1 MKETFVTIIGFKH
14 YYGKNIFAVG
24 SLIKCVKE
32 PDNTY
37 DSEAIRCEYFPLK
50 KVGYIAN
57 SVNTVANGTS
67 SAGRIYDSVKRKF
80 YVRVMFA
87 TYSHIICK
95 IVENTEEVRKEYL
108 KQGEKFVEKEFD

>member
-1 MKETFVTIIGFKH
+1 MKETFVTITGFKH
-14 YYGKNIFAVG
+14 YYGKSIFAVG

-95 IVENTEEVRKEYL
+95 IVERIFKARGKICRK
-108 KQGEKFVEKEFD
+108 GI

>member
-1 MKETFVTIIGFKH
+1 MKETFVTITGFKH
-14 YYGKNIFAVG
+14 YYGKSIFTVG

-67 SAGRIYDSVKRKF
+67 SAGRIYDLFKQTTHAKILFITRES
-80 YVRVMFA
+80 
-87 TYSHIICK
+87 IIAQ
-95 IVENTEEVRKEYL
+95 VLV
-108 KQGEKFVEKEFD
+108 GE

>member
-1 MKETFVTIIGFKH
+1 MKETFVTITGFKH
-14 YYGKNIFAVG
+14 YYGKSIFTVG

-50 KVGYIAN
+50 KVGYI
-57 SVNTVANGTS
+57 VNTVANGTS

-80 YVRVMFA
+80 YVKVMFA

-108 KQGEKFVEKEFD
+108 KQGEKFVEREFD